1 MFLKNLYNKLSHI
14 LLSVL
19 ILNLIFWNLLLIPTQ
34 TQAKLNTL
42 GNYSCDVNINGEC
55 HSCNSEG
62 KCVVDDEN
70 GPYICSKCN
79 EQCSS
84 STTNEESIT
93 PSSGGCGEAPIT
105 GGGTVDVYI
114 VGSTE
119 QSAAEAA
126 AQEGINTLEDLAN
139 VTGLIDEAKQA
150 VINLINQGDP
160 IPEKFKES
168 IVSAI
173 NNNTN
178 ISSNDK
184 KTIIDLINKN
194 NPIPEKF
201 KEVVTD
207 TIENLKDTVDIVKN
221 KFLDLILAGL
231 NVEAI
236 CLGLA
241 NAVTGLP
248 WGAGAV
254 ISAAI
259 EFACPPLLNEF
270 LTNLGFFEAKFK
282 GGEMTQTIP
291 FPTFEYYEWE
301 VGIPGFIKPGQTM
314 KFK

>member
-1 MFLKNLYNKLSHI
+1 MILKNSYNKLNRI
-14 LLSVL
+14 LLSFL
-19 ILNLIFWNLLLIPTQ
+19 ILNLMFWNLLLIPAQ

-42 GNYSCDVNINGEC
+42 GNYSCDVDISGEC

-79 EQCSS
+79 DQCSS

-93 PSSGGCGEAPIT
+93 PSNGGCGEAPII

-139 VTGLIDEAKQA
+139 VTGLADEAKQTLIDLVNQGKPIPENLKEFMISA
-150 VINLINQGDP
+150 IENSNDILDETKENLINLINQGKA
-160 IPEKFKES
+160 IPDALK
-168 IVSAI
+168 
-173 NNNTN
+173 NT
-178 ISSNDK
+178 I
-184 KTIIDLINKN
+184 T
-194 NPIPEKF
+194 
-201 KEVVTD
+201 TM
-207 TIENLKDTVDIVKN
+207 IENLKDTVGLVKN
-221 KFLDLILAGL
+221 KFLDLMLSGL
-231 NVEAI
+231 NVESI

-248 WGAGAV
+248 WGAGAA

-270 LTNLGFFEAKFK
+270 LTNLGFFKEKNK
-282 GGEMTQTIP
+282 VGKSTQTIII
-291 FPTFEYYEWE
+291 PTLEYYKWE
-301 VGIPGFIKPGQTM
+301 VGIPGFIKPGQFT